1 MRPTLYFLVAVFFIA
16 GAQAQPQEVRGVWI
30 TNVDSQVMFSKP
42 ALADAM
48 DYLADNGFNVV
59 YPVVWN
65 KGYTLYPSDTMEELF
80 GIRLDPALGGRDVLA
95 EIIVEAHRNGMEV
108 IPWFEYGFAT
118 EHSGVGT
125 PPQGASHIAQT
136 FPDWL
141 ARDVNGDILK
151 KNGFEWMNGLHPGP
165 QDLMLRLIRE
175 VLENYDV
182 DGIQGDDRLP
192 AMPSEGG
199 YSDFTRSL
207 YAGEHDGAD
216 VPSNP
221 RESGFLQ
228 WKADKLTTFGG
239 RVYRMV
245 KEIDDNLLVSFSP
258 SIYPWS
264 VHEYLQDWP
273 TWLDS
278 SYVDIVHPQAYRWDI
293 GAYKSTMQAMIGSAP
308 GVHNG
313 YIDAEHLDKIT
324 PGLIIKAGSQ
334 FNDWG
339 YVREAVSFNRE
350 YDIAGEVYFFYEGL
364 REKNDFLADSLHH
377 YFYQEDAVLP
387 GRDGIRRPGGF
398 VMHETD
404 SRVIEE
410 GEWSES
416 SVSGFEGGMVRAE
429 AVTGTTLTWDVP
441 APYDGTYEVYAYQP
455 RFRSDATRGAYFVA
469 SADSDSVVTIV
480 DQWST
485 AVQGWVHLG
494 RFQRT
499 AGESVTVRL
508 RADLAA
514 DGAASYGDAVM
525 LLLNRKLTPDLVI
538 PTSTS
543 SLPHALPSEGRVVI
557 HPFSPHPT
565 SDSTDLTFT
574 LSDASTVSA
583 HLYDALGRRIL
594 TLFDGETLPAG
605 RHRFQADVS
614 ALATGVYVC
623 SVRADGARA
632 ASSLVVLR

>member
-1 MRPTLYFLVAVFFIA
+1 MRFLLLSILALLLIGDVR
-16 GAQAQPQEVRGVWI
+16 AQPRELRGVWI
-30 TNVDSQVMFSKP
+30 TNVDSQVMFSKA

-80 GIRLDPALGGRDVLA
+80 GIRLDPALGGRDALA
-95 EIIVEAHRNGMEV
+95 EIIVEAHRVGMEV

-136 FPDWL
+136 FPEWL

-151 KNGFEWMNGLHPGP
+151 KNGFEWMNALHPGP
-165 QDLMLRLIRE
+165 QDFLLDLIRE
-175 VLENYDV
+175 VIENYDV

-199 YSDFTRSL
+199 YSDFTRAL
-207 YAGEHDGAD
+207 YAEEHGGAD

-221 RESGFLQ
+221 REAGFLQ
-228 WKADKLTTFGG
+228 WKADKLTDFAG
-239 RVYRMV
+239 RIYHLV
-245 KEIDDNLLVSFSP
+245 KEVDENLTVSFSP

-273 TWLDS
+273 AWLDAG
-278 SYVDIVHPQAYRWDI
+278 YVDTMHPQAYRWDI
-293 GAYKSTMQAMIGSAP
+293 NAYKTTMRAMIGTAP
-308 GVHNG
+308 GVYNG
-313 YIDAEHLDKIT
+313 YLAAEHIDKIT

-334 FNDWG
+334 FNDWD

-350 YDIAGEVYFFYEGL
+350 YGIDGEVYFFYEGL
-364 REKNDFLADSLHH
+364 REKNEFLADSLGR
-377 YFYQEDAVLP
+377 YFYDRNALMP
-387 GRDGIRRPGGF
+387 GRDGIRRPGG
-398 VMHETD
+398 VILNETD
-404 SRVIEE
+404 PGVTVD

-416 SVSGFEGGMVRAE
+416 TVSGYEGGMLRADGGSG
-429 AVTGTTLTWDVP
+429 ATLTWDVA
-441 APYDGTYEVYAYQP
+441 APYSGIYEVYAFQP
-455 RFRSDATRGAYFVA
+455 RFRGDATRGAYFVA
-469 SADSDSVVTIV
+469 SAGADSVVTMV

-485 AVQGWVHLG
+485 SVQGWVHLG
-494 RFQRT
+494 QFERS

-508 RADLAA
+508 RADEAVD
-514 DGAASYGDAVM
+514 DGASYGDAVM
-525 LLLNRKLTPDLVI
+525 LLLNRQLTPDLFI

-543 SLPHALPSEGRVVI
+543 SLPELHAPEGRVVI
-557 HPFSPHPT
+557 HPFYPHPT
-565 SDSTDLTFT
+565 SDTTNLSFT
-574 LSDASTVSA
+574 LSDASNVSA

-594 TLFDGETLPAG
+594 TLVDGEILPAG
-605 RHRFQADVS
+605 RHRFHADVS
-614 ALATGVYVC
+614 ALASGVYVC

-632 ASSLVVLR
+632 SSSLVVLR